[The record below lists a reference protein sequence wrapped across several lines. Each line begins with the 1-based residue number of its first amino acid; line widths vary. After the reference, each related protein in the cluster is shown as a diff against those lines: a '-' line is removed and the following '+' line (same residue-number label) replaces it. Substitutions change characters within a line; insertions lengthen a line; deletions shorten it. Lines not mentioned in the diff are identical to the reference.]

1 MVTVPPDLRKSLRF
15 PFSYRVKVVV
25 SDRIIAF
32 PQAIN
37 ISLGGILVDGTDR
50 LPVGSDCGVAILLE
64 QAEAGKR
71 VVTRGTVIRS
81 DDAGMAIAF
90 SRPLEPEN
98 LRTLLSLVQAAPS
111 GTEPALE
118 PPDQACG

>member
-1 MVTVPPDLRKSLRF
+1 MTVPPDLRKSLRF

-71 VVTRGTVIRS
+71 VVTRGTVVRS
-81 DDAGMAIAF
+81 DAAGMAIAF
-90 SRPLEPEN
+90 SRPLEPES

-111 GTEPALE
+111 AAECALE